1 MNPLLINAMTVDVE
15 DYFQVSA
22 FETHVSR
29 GDWNRFESR
38 VERNT
43 QRLLARFG
51 EAGVTATFFVL
62 GWIGE
67 RYPGLVR
74 RIAGAGH
81 EIASHGY
88 EHRLVYDMT
97 PRQFA
102 EDVRR
107 TKCILES
114 ICGQPVIGYRAPSY
128 SITRKSLWAFDVL
141 LQEGYLY
148 DASVFPIR
156 HDRYGIPDAPRH
168 PYRVQ
173 REFGSIW
180 ELPGSTI
187 RCAGQNVPIGGGGY
201 FRLFPYG
208 ITRRAIKRVNR
219 VERRPIMFYL
229 HPWEIDPD
237 QPRISAS
244 GLSRFRH
251 YQNLAKTE
259 ARLLRLLTDF
269 SFGPALS
276 MLGQATASLTSPYEL
291 LSVAG

>member
-1 MNPLLINAMTVDVE
+1 MTVDVE